1 MTTRILKFKYANKS
15 SKDKFVADI
24 VFCGGKVNETTI
36 LSSAKAIYFTI
47 VEGDNSFM
55 WKFRETRSNKFLLN

>member
-24 VFCGGKVNETTI
+24 VFAGGKVDETTI
-36 LSSAKAIYFTI
+36 LSSAKLIYFNIT
-47 VEGDNSFM
+47 EGDNSFM
-55 WKFRETRSNKFLLN
+55 RKFRETRSNKFLLN